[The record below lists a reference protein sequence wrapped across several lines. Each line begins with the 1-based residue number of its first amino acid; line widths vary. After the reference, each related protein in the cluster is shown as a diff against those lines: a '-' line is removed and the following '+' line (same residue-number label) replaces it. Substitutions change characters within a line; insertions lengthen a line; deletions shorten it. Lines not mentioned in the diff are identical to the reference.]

1 MESDDAQTHELEELT
16 PADTPYAGAAA
27 PVPAAARKGFP
38 QMYRFFW
45 GAAIVFVGT
54 LLPFGPAIV
63 SSMVDEP
70 EHAPKVAGLEDPAV
84 RKSIADSLGV
94 EQPAEQAPAEPAAA
108 AYPLAGRPG
117 YHTFLGALFLVF
129 SLLCMGQMWAAIRD
143 RKVALGAVLLMLI
156 PTGWA
161 WTKLFQARVTGGIED
176 FSWGGLVF
184 VGKLEEFA
192 QHVGSGFLLVLLGG
206 TFLAISFLMAV
217 FGAAKKPAA
226 QAAPATRA
234 RPRRR

>member
-1 MESDDAQTHELEELT
+1 MT
-16 PADTPYAGAAA
+16 PAAA
-27 PVPAAARKGFP
+27 PYAATAPAPPAPRKGFP

-70 EHAPKVAGLEDPAV
+70 RRAPQVAGLEDPAV
-84 RKSIADSLGV
+84 RKAIADSLGTDSPAAAAD
-94 EQPAEQAPAEPAAA
+94 PAEDVPA

-117 YHTFLGALFLVF
+117 YHTFLGALYMVF
-129 SLLCMGQMWAAIRD
+129 ALLCMGQMWAAIRD
-143 RKVALGAVLLMLI
+143 RKVALGGVMLMLI
-156 PTGWA
+156 PAGWA
-161 WTKLFQARVTGGIED
+161 WTKLFQAKVTGSIPE
-176 FSWGGLVF
+176 FSWGGLVS

-192 QHVGSGFLLVLLGG
+192 QHVGSGFLLVLFGG
-206 TFLAISFLMAV
+206 TFLVITFLMAV

-226 QAAPATRA
+226 QGAPAPATRA
-234 RPRRR
+234 RATRRR